1 MNYISTRGNTPAKTF
16 SQALLMGLAPDG
28 GLMLPEHYP
37 QITPA
42 QLTHWRTLS
51 YAELAFEVIRLFATD
66 IPEADL
72 RDIINRTYTRET
84 FGSAEITPVRT
95 LKDGIKIQALSNG
108 PTLAFKDMA
117 MQFLGNAF
125 EYVLAKENQTLNIL
139 GATSGDTGSAAEYAL
154 RGKRGINV
162 FMLSP
167 DGKMSNFQRAQMY
180 SLQDE
185 NIINIAVRGMFD
197 DCQDIVKAVQNDAEF
212 KQRYRISTVNSI
224 NWGRIVAQVVY
235 YIAGYLRASESNEQR
250 VSFCV
255 PSGNFG
261 NICAGHIA
269 KQMGVP
275 IHRLIVATN
284 ENNVLDEFFRT
295 GQYSPRDAAHTYVTS
310 SPSMDI
316 SKASNFERFI
326 FDLMGRDANQVQAL
340 WAQVAQ
346 GKGFNLKDQLN
357 TIHQQYGFVSGSS
370 THADRLATI
379 QSVYETD
386 GELIDPHTAD
396 GIKVARELRKS
407 NETIVCLETAL
418 AAKFEATIHEAVGSV
433 AVPRPA
439 KLAGLENLPQRVQVI
454 DSDADTV
461 KSIIRNKV
469 GGA

>member
-1 MNYISTRGNTPAKTF
+1 MKYISTRGATDRKTF
-16 SQALLMGLAPDG
+16 GEVLLMGLAPDG

-37 QITPA
+37 QIDRAT
-42 QLTHWRTLS
+42 LDKWRSLA
-51 YAELAFEVIRLFATD
+51 YADLAFEIMHLFATD
-66 IPEADL
+66 IPEGDL
-72 RDIINRTYTRET
+72 RAIINRTYTAEA
-84 FGSAEITPVRT
+84 FGNAEITPVRT
-95 LKDGIKIQALSNG
+95 LSDGLKIQALSNG

-125 EYVLAKENQTLNIL
+125 EYVLKREGQTLNIV

-154 RGKRGINV
+154 RGKEGIHV
-162 FMLSP
+162 FMMSP
-167 DGKMSNFQRAQMY
+167 EGKMSAFQRAQMY

-185 NIINIAVRGMFD
+185 NIHNIAVDGMFD
-197 DCQDIVKAVQNDAEF
+197 DCQDIVKAIQNDAAF
-212 KQRYRISTVNSI
+212 KEKYRIGTVNSI
-224 NWGRIVAQVVY
+224 NWGRVMAQVVY
-235 YIAGYLRASESNEQR
+235 YFAGYFKATKSNDET

-261 NICAGHIA
+261 NVCAGHIA

-326 FDLMGRDANQVQAL
+326 FDLVGRDANQVQAL

-454 DSDADTV
+454 DSDANVV
-461 KSIIRNKV
+461 KAIIRNKV
-469 GGA
+469 GG